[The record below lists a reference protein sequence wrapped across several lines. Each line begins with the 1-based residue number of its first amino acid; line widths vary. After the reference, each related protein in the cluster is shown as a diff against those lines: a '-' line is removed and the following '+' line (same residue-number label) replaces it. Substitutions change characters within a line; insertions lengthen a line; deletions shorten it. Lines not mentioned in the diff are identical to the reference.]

1 MVSYL
6 SWAANA
12 VLFVA
17 ACYLAANTANT
28 IFAAMLAPP
37 EPSAVIESTPTRAP
51 AADSDHRRVILD
63 RNLFQSTAVAVTAV
77 EEPVDEL
84 DATKLPLDLLG
95 TAAAE
100 NPELAWAAV
109 LDRDER
115 KTLVVG
121 IGDLLKDKAEVV
133 RIERRRLVLLENG
146 AHRELTFAD
155 EPPDS
160 AAVIRASARSARR
173 TPARRDRSASRARP
187 SRTTRNRISRE
198 EVDEALRDPSDILSQ
213 ARFLPKYDGGEMKGF
228 QVNAIKPDSVLN
240 ELGLQNGDVI
250 TEFNGISISSPQE
263 SAKLLQELGQ
273 STEFSIQIERADGSV
288 DTIDADLE

>member
-37 EPSAVIESTPTRAP
+37 EPSAVIESTPTSAP
-51 AADSDHRRVILD
+51 AANHDHRRAILE
-63 RNLFQSTAVAVTAV
+63 RNLFQSTTVAVRAV

-84 DATKLPLDLLG
+84 EATTLPLDLLG

-109 LDRDER
+109 LDRDQR
-115 KTLVVG
+115 QTLVVG
-121 IGDLLKDKAEVV
+121 VGDRLKDKADVV

-146 AHRELTFAD
+146 AHRELTFGD
-155 EPPDS
+155 EPRDS

-173 TPARRDRSASRARP
+173 TPTRDRSTSRSRP

-213 ARFLPKYDGGEMKGF
+213 ARFLPKYDGGEMRGF
-228 QVNAIKPDSVLN
+228 QVNAIKPDSVLK